1 VVERSG
7 KQEWIHWRWACPKF
21 IRQSFHEFARC
32 SLASS
37 LWAQAYFKQQKERG
51 ASPHA
56 AFRALAFK
64 WQRILFRCWQDR
76 VPYDEER
83 YIEALKRNG
92 SPLWARIQA
101 LQEA

>member
-1 VVERSG
+1 MVERSG

-51 ASPHA
+51 GSPHA

-101 LQEA
+101 LQDP